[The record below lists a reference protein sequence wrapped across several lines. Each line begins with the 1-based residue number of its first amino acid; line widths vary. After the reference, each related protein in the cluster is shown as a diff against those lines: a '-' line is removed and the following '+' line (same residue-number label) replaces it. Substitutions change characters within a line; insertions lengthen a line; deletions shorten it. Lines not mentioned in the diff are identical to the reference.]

1 MVEIK
6 TELGEVIRNLRLE
19 AGLSQQALADR
30 CGLKRA
36 YIGTIERGG
45 KAITVETALKVALG
59 LGVRLSSIFDR
70 LENIV
75 RCEEERR

>member
-30 CGLKRA
+30 SGLKRA
-36 YIGTIERGG
+36 YIGIIERGG
-45 KAITVETALKVALG
+45 KAITVETAQKIASG

-75 RCEEERR
+75 RCKEER